1 MSSESLSVS
10 VESQLDAFFGQYT
23 AANQARGLVY
33 GLVGPDGLR
42 HSRGFGVAGDDG
54 EAPDVD
60 TVFPIASMT
69 KSFVAAGAL
78 LARDRGLVNLEA
90 PITDFFEEFRAG
102 GTFDDPCDA
111 PSLRMLFSMS
121 GGLTE
126 DNSWVDPFIDTPV
139 SEILDRIKGGLT
151 YSWLPGTTFEY
162 SNLGYTLAGLA
173 VGKAVGRRIEDW
185 VTDEIIRPLGM
196 TRTWFDNDAPP
207 PGEGPRVS
215 GGQDRRATG
224 YSLDEAGEW
233 VGYPPAVSD
242 AFAAAG
248 GMQSTVR
255 DLAVWVTWLG
265 AAFRPPVGNRSAA
278 DGPSPSIGTDGPSP
292 SIGTDGPLRRAS
304 RREMQRLHALN
315 LPAVASRPDGS
326 FSIGVGGYGLG
337 LVINEDL
344 NRGTMVWHSGGL
356 PGFLLNM
363 TWHPDSGHGMV
374 VLTNSHRGNPIALSI
389 EGLQRVLDRESAA
402 ARTVRL
408 WPSTVELRQS
418 AERLIR
424 VWDDELA
431 GQILAENIEFD
442 RPVAQRR
449 AEIEQLVAEIG
460 PLGPPRPL
468 ADVASAATPAD
479 VTWVIPGERGELV
492 CMIHLTPVEPARIQQ
507 FEVQAS
513 HYDRPRA
520 ARPSDISPRRR
531 GLGQASLSSLPNVR
545 VVVPEV

>member
-10 VESQLDAFFGQYT
+10 IEGQLDAFFGQYT

-42 HSRGFGVAGDDG
+42 HSRGFGAVGDDG
-54 EAPDVD
+54 EAPDAD

-90 PITDFFEEFRAG
+90 PITDFFDEFRG
-102 GTFDDPCDA
+102 SGTFDDPCDA
-111 PSLRMLFSMS
+111 PTLRMLFSMS

-139 SEILDRIKGGLT
+139 PEILDRIKGGLN

-173 VGKAVGRRIEDW
+173 VGRAVGRRIEDW

-207 PGEGPRVS
+207 PGDGPHADGAR
-215 GGQDRRATG
+215 DRRATG
-224 YSLDEAGEW
+224 YSLNEAGEW
-233 VGYPPAVSD
+233 VGYPPAASD

-248 GMQSTVR
+248 GLQSTVR

-265 AAFRPPVGNRSAA
+265 SAFRPPAGDGSAVDA
-278 DGPSPSIGTDGPSP
+278 
-292 SIGTDGPLRRAS
+292 PLRRAS

-344 NRGTMVWHSGGL
+344 NRGTVVWHSGGL

-389 EGLQRVLDRESAA
+389 EALQRVLDRESAP
-402 ARTVRL
+402 ARTISL
-408 WPSTVELRQS
+408 WPSTVQLRQS
-418 AERLIR
+418 AEQLIR
-424 VWDDELA
+424 SWDDELA

-449 AEIEQLVAEIG
+449 AEIEQLVAEVG

-479 VTWVIPGERGELV
+479 VTWVIPGERGELI
-492 CMIHLTPVEPARIQQ
+492 CMIHLTPVHPARIQQ

-513 HYDRPRA
+513 PYDRPRA

-531 GLGQASLSSLPNVR
+531 GLGPASLSSLPNVR
-545 VVVPEV
+545 VIVPEA